1 MDHEFASTAKILQ
14 DPCCVR
20 SESTERMGARSRLSF
35 TAVAF
40 SLAAGVVGVAA
51 REGPPAPATRQE
63 AVQVE
68 TRATFRSVTEED
80 GGQRVYVHLKVVP
93 RAKLPFTTLRFRV
106 RDRALLAG
114 LREGASVKFR
124 AERVEGENTLLA
136 IRAVPPCVRFQPC
149 D

>member
-1 MDHEFASTAKILQ
+1 M
-14 DPCCVR
+14 
-20 SESTERMGARSRLSF
+20 SF

-40 SLAAGVVGVAA
+40 FLAASAVDGAA
-51 REGPPAPATRQE
+51 REVPSAPATRQE

-68 TRATFRSVTEED
+68 TRATVRSVTEEG
-80 GGQRVYVHLKVVP
+80 GGQRVYVHLKVLP
-93 RAKLPFTTLRFRV
+93 RTKLPFTTLRFRV

-114 LREGASVKFR
+114 LLEGASVKFR